1 MFFLSSDYTPPPMI
15 AAVIVISLLTALV
28 ATEPDASERDKA
40 LEPAPPCPRVK
51 K

>member
-1 MFFLSSDYTPPPMI
+1 M
-15 AAVIVISLLTALV
+15 IVISLLTALV

-40 LEPAPPCPRVK
+40 SESAPPRSK